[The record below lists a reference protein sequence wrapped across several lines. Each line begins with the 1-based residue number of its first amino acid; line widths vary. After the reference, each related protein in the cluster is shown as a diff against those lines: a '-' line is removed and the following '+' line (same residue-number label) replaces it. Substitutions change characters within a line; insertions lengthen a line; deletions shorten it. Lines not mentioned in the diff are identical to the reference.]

1 MGEGP
6 ERSAVGLP
14 MEVQGGDR
22 LMEAEAR
29 KTWAKTERIPP
40 LGGGSH
46 CGRTLG
52 QRRASHGP
60 TIVAR
65 EAKTVREKKA

>member
-1 MGEGP
+1 MTGRAFAYHPWLGEGP
-6 ERSAVGLP
+6 EHSVEGLP

-46 CGRTLG
+46 CGRTLAG
-52 QRRASHGP
+52 GGLHMGR
-60 TIVAR
+60 
-65 EAKTVREKKA
+65 